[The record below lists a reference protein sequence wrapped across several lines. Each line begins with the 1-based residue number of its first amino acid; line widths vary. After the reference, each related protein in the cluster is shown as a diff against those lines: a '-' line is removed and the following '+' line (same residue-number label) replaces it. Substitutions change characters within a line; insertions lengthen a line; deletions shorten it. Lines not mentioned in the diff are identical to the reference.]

1 MPARRFKI
9 ALFAPAVHAVIWGI
23 VLIIPAIIFHNASDS
38 PALPGAFFLF
48 TNLYHIGLFYLSAFV
63 LYPRLMTRRRWP
75 LYWLLLAAIVVLS
88 YHAKLLILHWWSPD
102 LSITPLISRLLIFP
116 PIPFL
121 AASIVYCVVRDS
133 VRRERIEKERK
144 AERLTAELKFLRQQM
159 NPHFLFNMLTNMVS
173 LARQGSPLL
182 EPSLIKLADL
192 LRYSL
197 YESGEGKVPL
207 AKEVRLIENYID
219 LQKVRFGEDV
229 DIRLT
234 MSFPENEPEG
244 LIEPMLLAPF
254 VENAFK
260 HGAGMVRNP
269 FIHIEIKVMEVVL
282 FFKIVNNYHG
292 VSKGAGIGLA
302 NIRSRLELLYP
313 RRHTLTIT
321 DTANVCPSDD
331 PLPGGQSEIYTVDLK
346 LVLS

>member
-9 ALFAPAVHAVIWGI
+9 ALFAPGIHILIWGV
-23 VLIIPAIIFHNASDS
+23 VLLIPAIVFHNASDS

-48 TNLYHIGLFYLSAFV
+48 TNLYHIGLFYLSALF
-63 LYPRLMTRRRWP
+63 LYPRLMTRWRWP
-75 LYWLLLAAIVVLS
+75 LYWLSLAAIVAFS
-88 YHAKLLILHWWSPD
+88 YYAKLYILRWLSPD
-102 LSITPLISRLLIFP
+102 FQITHFTNRLLFFP

-121 AASIVYCVVRDS
+121 AASIIYCMVRDS

-144 AERLTAELKFLRQQM
+144 AEKLTAELKFLRQQM

-207 AKEVRLIENYID
+207 AKEIGLIRNYID
-219 LQKVRFGEDV
+219 LQRLRFGEDV
-229 DIRLT
+229 DIRL
-234 MSFPENEPEG
+234 SIPDVDPDG

-260 HGAGMVRNP
+260 HGAGMVKSS
-269 FIHIEIKVMEVVL
+269 FIHIGIEVVDEVL
-282 FFKIVNNYHG
+282 FFRVTNNYHRAP
-292 VSKGAGIGLA
+292 KTAGIGIA
-302 NIRSRLELLYP
+302 NIRSRLALLYP
-313 RRHTLTIT
+313 HHKLNIT
-321 DTANVCPSDD
+321 DND
-331 PLPGGQSEIYTVDLK
+331 EIYTVDLK

>member
-1 MPARRFKI
+1 MPKRFKI
-9 ALFAPAVHAVIWGI
+9 ALFAPAVHVVIWVV

-75 LYWLLLAAIVVLS
+75 LYWLLLAAILMLS
-88 YHAKLLILHWWSPD
+88 YHAKLLILHWWSPG
-102 LSITPLISRLLIFP
+102 LHITPLINRLLIFP

-121 AASIVYCVVRDS
+121 AASVVYCVVRDS

-207 AKEVRLIENYID
+207 SKEINLIENYID
-219 LQKVRFGEDV
+219 LQRLRFGEDV
-229 DIRLT
+229 AIRLT
-234 MSFPENEPEG
+234 IPDSDPEL

-260 HGAGMVRNP
+260 HGAGMVKDP
-269 FIHIEIKVMEVVL
+269 FIHIEIKVVAPVL
-282 FFKIVNNYHG
+282 FFKVTNNYHG
-292 VSKGAGIGLA
+292 VSKSVGIGLA

-313 RRHTLTIT
+313 RHSLTIT
-321 DTANVCPSDD
+321 DKN
-331 PLPGGQSEIYTVDLK
+331 EIYVVDLK

>member
-9 ALFAPAVHAVIWGI
+9 ALYAPAVHIVIWGI
-23 VLIIPAIIFHNASDS
+23 VLAIPAIIFHNASDS
-38 PALPGAFFLF
+38 SALPGAFFLF
-48 TNLYHIGLFYLSAFV
+48 TNLYHIGLFYLSVLV
-63 LYPRLMTRRRWP
+63 LYPRLMTRQRWP
-75 LYWLLLAAIVVLS
+75 LYWLSLGAIMILS
-88 YHAKLLILHWWSPD
+88 YYAKLYILHWWAPD
-102 LSITPLISRLLIFP
+102 LYLTPLVYRLLKFP
-116 PIPFL
+116 PLPFL
-121 AASIVYCVVRDS
+121 AASIIYCVVRDS

-207 AKEVRLIENYID
+207 SKEINLIENYID
-219 LQKVRFGEDV
+219 LQRLRFGEDI

-234 MSFPENEPEG
+234 ISDIDGLNPGRNPEL

-260 HGAGMVRNP
+260 HGAGVGKDP
-269 FIHIEIKVMEVVL
+269 FIHIEIDVMEVVL
-282 FFKIVNNYHG
+282 FFKVVNNYHG
-292 VSKGAGIGLA
+292 ASKEPGIGLA

-313 RRHTLTIT
+313 RHRLNIT
-321 DTANVCPSDD
+321 DTN
-331 PLPGGQSEIYTVDLK
+331 EIYTVDLK

>member
-1 MPARRFKI
+1 MPARRSKI
-9 ALFAPAVHAVIWGI
+9 ALLAPAVHVVIWTI
-23 VLIIPAIIFHNASDS
+23 LLIIPAIIFHNASDN

-63 LYPRLMTRRRWP
+63 LYPRLMTRWRWP
-75 LYWLLLAAIVVLS
+75 LYWLSLGAIVALS
-88 YHAKLLILHWWSPD
+88 YYAKLYILRWWAPD
-102 LSITPLISRLLIFP
+102 LSITPLIHRLLVFP

-207 AKEVRLIENYID
+207 SKEINLIENYID
-219 LQKVRFGEDV
+219 LQRLRFGEDV
-229 DIRLT
+229 DIQLT
-234 MSFPENEPEG
+234 ISDADPEL

-260 HGAGMVRNP
+260 HGAGMVKDP
-269 FIHIEIKVMEVVL
+269 FIHIEIKVEEPML
-282 FFKIVNNYHG
+282 FFSVTNNYHG
-292 VSKGAGIGLA
+292 APKKSGIGLS
-302 NIRSRLELLYP
+302 NLRSRLELLYP
-313 RRHTLTIT
+313 GCHSLTIT
-321 DTANVCPSDD
+321 DNANVCPSDESLEGTQD
-331 PLPGGQSEIYTVDLK
+331 LYTVDLK

>member
-1 MPARRFKI
+1 M
-9 ALFAPAVHAVIWGI
+9 IWGI

-48 TNLYHIGLFYLSAFV
+48 TNLYHIGLFYFSVLF

-75 LYWLLLAAIVVLS
+75 LYWLSLAAIVALS
-88 YHAKLLILHWWSPD
+88 YYTKLYILRWWAPD
-102 LSITPLISRLLIFP
+102 LHITSLIGRLLVFP

-121 AASIVYCVVRDS
+121 AASIIYCVVRDS
-133 VRRERIEKERK
+133 VRRERVEKERK

-207 AKEVRLIENYID
+207 SKEIRLIENYID
-219 LQKVRFGEDV
+219 LQQLRFGEDI

-234 MSFPENEPEG
+234 IPDEEPEG
-244 LIEPMLLAPF
+244 MIEPMLLAPF

-260 HGAGMVRNP
+260 HGAGMVRDP
-269 FIHIEIKVMEVVL
+269 FIHIEIKVMEAVL
-282 FFKIVNNYHG
+282 FFKVANNYHG

-313 RRHTLTIT
+313 RHDLTIT
-321 DTANVCPSDD
+321 DN
-331 PLPGGQSEIYTVDLK
+331 SEIYTVDLK

>member
-9 ALFAPAVHAVIWGI
+9 ALFAPAVHVIIWGI
-23 VLIIPAIIFHNASDS
+23 VLILPAIIFHNASDS
-38 PALPGAFFLF
+38 PVLPGAFFLF
-48 TNLYHIGLFYLSAFV
+48 TNLYHIGLFYLSAFI
-63 LYPRLMTRRRWP
+63 LYPRLMTRWRWP
-75 LYWLLLAAIVVLS
+75 LYWLSLAAIMALS
-88 YHAKLLILHWWSPD
+88 YYAKLYLLRWWAPD
-102 LSITPLISRLLIFP
+102 LSITPLIGRLLVFP

-121 AASIVYCVVRDS
+121 AASIVFCVVRDS
-133 VRRERIEKERK
+133 VRRERIEKEHK

-207 AKEVRLIENYID
+207 SKEIRLIENYID
-219 LQKVRFGEDV
+219 LQQLRFGEDV

-234 MSFPENEPEG
+234 LPEDEPEG

-260 HGAGMVRNP
+260 HGAGRVKDP
-269 FIHIEIKVMEVVL
+269 FIHIEIKVTEVVL

-292 VSKGAGIGLA
+292 ESKRAGIGLA

-313 RRHTLTIT
+313 RRHTLIIT
-321 DTANVCPSDD
+321 DKD
-331 PLPGGQSEIYTVDLK
+331 EIYTVDLK

>member
-1 MPARRFKI
+1 M
-9 ALFAPAVHAVIWGI
+9 V
-23 VLIIPAIIFHNASDS
+23 IPAIIFHNASDS

-48 TNLYHIGLFYLSAFV
+48 TNLYHIGLFYLSAFI
-63 LYPRLMTRRRWP
+63 LYPRLMTRWRWP
-75 LYWLLLAAIVVLS
+75 LYWLSLAAIVVLS
-88 YHAKLLILHWWSPD
+88 YHAKLLILTWWAPQQQ
-102 LSITPLISRLLIFP
+102 ITPLIGRLLLFP

-121 AASIVYCVVRDS
+121 AASIVFCVVRDS

-207 AKEVRLIENYID
+207 SKEIQLIENYID
-219 LQKVRFGEDV
+219 LQQLRFGEDV
-229 DIRLT
+229 DIRL
-234 MSFPENEPEG
+234 SVPDAEPEG

-260 HGAGMVRNP
+260 HGAGRVKDP
-269 FIHIEIKVMEVVL
+269 FIHIEIKVTDPVL
-282 FFKIVNNYHG
+282 FFKVVNNHHG
-292 VSKGAGIGLA
+292 VSKSAGIGLA

-313 RRHTLTIT
+313 RHSLTIT
-321 DTANVCPSDD
+321 DND
-331 PLPGGQSEIYTVDLK
+331 EIYTVDLK